1 MTTPTPYSPVTTP
14 DELAIYLGMDTID
27 SDRAVM
33 MISDAQALCEAIIT
47 PLPARAKA
55 IVRRVA
61 AKAYLGPTNAVSE
74 VIGPYTVHR
83 GTNTGVYLTAADR
96 RALRGL
102 AGGGGAF
109 SINPT
114 PDDAMDNLPPWDTV
128 GLTADIA
135 QSGTQ

>member
-14 DELAIYLGMDTID
+14 DELAIYLGLDTIATE
-27 SDRAVM
+27 RAVM
-33 MISDAQALCEAIIT
+33 LIADAQALCEAIVK
-47 PLPARAKA
+47 PLPAGAKA

-61 AKAYLGPTNAVSE
+61 ARAYLGPVNAVSE
-74 VIGPYTVHR
+74 TIGPYTVHR
-83 GTNTGVYLTAADR
+83 GTNAGVYLTAADR

-102 AGGGGAF
+102 GGGGGAF
-109 SINPT
+109 SIDLT
-114 PDDAMDNLPPWDTV
+114 PPDAMTKLPPWDTV